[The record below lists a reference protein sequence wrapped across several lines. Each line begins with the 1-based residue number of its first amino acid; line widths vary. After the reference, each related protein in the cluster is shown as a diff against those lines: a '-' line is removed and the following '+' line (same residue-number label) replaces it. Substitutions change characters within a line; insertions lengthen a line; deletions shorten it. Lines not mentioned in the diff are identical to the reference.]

1 MVEMAA
7 VGVEEV
13 ERLKQEIIRL
23 TQVDGQ
29 MKMEAIIDDWG
40 VLKMI
45 LTRCFF
51 FRSLIK
57 QAQTKSSLP
66 SMDWS
71 CLKRRRGW
79 RRDARYLGDDHDGID
94 DR

>member
-1 MVEMAA
+1 MGGFE
-7 VGVEEV
+7 
-13 ERLKQEIIRL
+13 
-23 TQVDGQ
+23 
-29 MKMEAIIDDWG
+29 DDFDT
-40 VLKMI
+40 M
-45 LTRCFF
+45 FF

-94 DR
+94 ARYLGDDHDGIGDDYDRY

>member
-7 VGVEEV
+7 VGAEEV

-23 TQVDGQ
+23 TQVDVQ

-51 FRSLIK
+51 SG
-57 QAQTKSSLP
+57 A
-66 SMDWS
+66 
-71 CLKRRRGW
+71 
-79 RRDARYLGDDHDGID
+79 
-94 DR
+94 

>member
-7 VGVEEV
+7 VGAEEV

-23 TQVDGQ
+23 TQVDVQ

-51 FRSLIK
+51 FQELDQTSSDKI
-57 QAQTKSSLP
+57 QSAQYGLVLLEEKEGLE
-66 SMDWS
+66 
-71 CLKRRRGW
+71 
-79 RRDARYLGDDHDGID
+79 ARCQVPW
-94 DR
+94 